1 MTKKTSVSLFQ
12 MSFAALP
19 DKAKWNMVE
28 TVEDLDCSEAKSE
41 AIARRNPSA
50 SGEALQSWSTHGQC
64 P

>member
-1 MTKKTSVSLFQ
+1 